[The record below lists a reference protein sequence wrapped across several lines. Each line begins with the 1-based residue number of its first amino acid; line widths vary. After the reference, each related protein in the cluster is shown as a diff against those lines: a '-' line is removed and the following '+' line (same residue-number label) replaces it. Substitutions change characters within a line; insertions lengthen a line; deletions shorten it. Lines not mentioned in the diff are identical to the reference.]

1 MKRHPLLIPLS
12 QDHHH
17 SLAMCAR
24 ILRDPAADHRAD
36 FAKQKDDLL
45 AHFTEEEAL
54 FAPWWDKLA
63 QPEMQRRFEDE
74 HALLRRMLAA
84 PEFDNPDWM
93 KSFAE
98 TLRGH
103 ARFEE
108 RELFQAFQEI
118 LGEEGEAT

>member
-36 FAKQKDDLL
+36 FLGHQADLL
-45 AHFTEEEAL
+45 AHFAEEERL
-54 FAPWWDKLA
+54 FAPWWGKLA
-63 QPEMQRRFEDE
+63 QTAMRQRFESD
-74 HALLRRMLAA
+74 HALLRQMLAA
-84 PEFDNPDWM
+84 PELDNPDWL
-93 KSFAE
+93 KNFAE

-108 RELFQAFQEI
+108 RELFQALQEV
-118 LGEEGEAT
+118 LPEEEAT

>member
-36 FAKQKDDLL
+36 FAKQK
-45 AHFTEEEAL
+45 TL

-63 QPEMQRRFEDE
+63 QPAMQRRFEDE
-74 HALLRRMLAA
+74 HALLRQMLAA
-84 PEFDNPDWM
+84 PKFDNSDWM
-93 KSFAE
+93 KMFAE